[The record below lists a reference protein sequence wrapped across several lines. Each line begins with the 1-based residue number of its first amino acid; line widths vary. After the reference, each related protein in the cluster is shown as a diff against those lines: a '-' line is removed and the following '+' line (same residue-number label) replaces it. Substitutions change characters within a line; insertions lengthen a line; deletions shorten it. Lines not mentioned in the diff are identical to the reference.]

1 MILAKTVSFFEMLM
15 SWGEETLR
23 KETCKN
29 IREFSSIS
37 RARSKHIWSKGVRQ
51 NSYEHGECEN
61 ILKGEHGPAPIG
73 TDKRSFKMENNDL
86 QQPWTTGPAIHMHIA
101 WASVLVMWYE
111 LAKTLFQYM
120 PFSSSEWFSSSLL
133 RFSDFWNYHTLPPGY
148 VDHGDSFSRHLLIT
162 YSVMCIVLGTK

>member
-61 ILKGEHGPAPIG
+61 ILKGEQLIG
-73 TDKRSFKMENNDL
+73 EISLSCNSLVKCVYYIKNEFCSLNL
-86 QQPWTTGPAIHMHIA
+86 SIIHLK
-101 WASVLVMWYE
+101 VLWY
-111 LAKTLFQYM
+111 
-120 PFSSSEWFSSSLL
+120 
-133 RFSDFWNYHTLPPGY
+133 
-148 VDHGDSFSRHLLIT
+148 LIISK
-162 YSVMCIVLGTK
+162 Y